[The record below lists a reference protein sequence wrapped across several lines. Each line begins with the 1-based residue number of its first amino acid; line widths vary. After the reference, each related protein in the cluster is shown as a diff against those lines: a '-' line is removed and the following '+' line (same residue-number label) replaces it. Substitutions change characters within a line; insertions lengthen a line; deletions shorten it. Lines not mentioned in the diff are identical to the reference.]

1 MKRNSKRNR
10 TKLIAITPRDKS
22 KICSILLRVDNKEAF
37 LDALVESL
45 IFLLEEKNTQQFEE
59 TLEIW
64 EASAEIDNIP
74 GAKKRI
80 GKAYKQYNTDK
91 KVSRNWQRF
100 KKQIGIA

>member
-1 MKRNSKRNR
+1 MKRI
-10 TKLIAITPRDKS
+10 TITPRDKS
-22 KICSILLRVDNKEAF
+22 KIRSILLRVDNKEAF

-45 IFLLEEKNTQQFEE
+45 VFLLEQKDTQQFKE

-64 EASAEIDNIP
+64 EASAEIDSIP

-80 GKAYKQYNTDK
+80 WRAHEQYKRDK
-91 KVSRNWQRF
+91 KVSCNWQRF